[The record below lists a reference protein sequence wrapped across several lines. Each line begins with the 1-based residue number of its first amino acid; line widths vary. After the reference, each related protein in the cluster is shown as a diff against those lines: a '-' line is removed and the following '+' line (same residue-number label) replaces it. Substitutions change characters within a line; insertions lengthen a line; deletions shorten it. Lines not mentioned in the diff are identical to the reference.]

1 MARLIETVS
10 NQLGDIIPGATVK
23 VYAQPGNTLAQTLT
37 TDVDGMFYLT
47 APAGTYY
54 LIISGPGITTKTIQ
68 GVELVDIDD
77 PKDVKKAGDTMTGPL
92 TLSGNPTL
100 DMHAATKEYVDANA
114 GTGGTAGVSQIVAGA
129 GVLVT
134 PSIGVGIVNIDV
146 IATIPFFETTGIEKP
161 IPLKM

>member
-23 VYAQPGNTLAQTLT
+23 VYAQPGNTLVQTLT
-37 TDVDGMFYLT
+37 TDADGMFYLT
-47 APAGTYY
+47 AAAGIYY

-77 PKDVKKAGDTMTGPL
+77 AKDVKKSGDAMTGPL
-92 TLSGNPTL
+92 TLAGNPTL
-100 DMHAATKEYVDANA
+100 DLEAATKKYVDDKVAA
-114 GTGGTAGVSQIVAGA
+114 SGVSQITAGA
-129 GVLVT
+129 GVSVS

-146 IATIPFFETTGIEKP
+146 IATIPFFETTGLEKP
-161 IPLKM
+161 IPLKT